1 MQKKKKKKKKKKNK
15 NKRVRK
21 LEEER
26 EDTSKNYTA
35 ENSLNSLFIE
45 WKPLHPYKQPCNA

>member
-1 MQKKKKKKKKKKNK
+1 MQKKKKN
-15 NKRVRK
+15 RVRK

-26 EDTSKNYTA
+26 EDISMNYTA

-45 WKPLHPYKQPCNA
+45 WKPLHPYKQACNA